1 MAWVSAEELEGLL
14 EAFRR
19 HVESVERLEKAAE
32 ARLGPGGAEA
42 IREVALALRV
52 FGSRLEELVSL
63 VREGRMLEAG
73 VVACEVSR
81 RSYELM
87 EGSPG
92 RPGHRGVNSL
102 MSAARP
108 ILARIYYAASQ
119 LCSTS
124 YELPAGRVDF

>member
-1 MAWVSAEELEGLL
+1 MAWVSTEELEGLL

-32 ARLGPGGAEA
+32 ERLGPGGAEA
-42 IREVALALRV
+42 IREVALAFRV

-63 VREGRMLEAG
+63 VRDGRMLEAG

-81 RSYELM
+81 RSYELI
-87 EGSPG
+87 ERGPA

-102 MSAARP
+102 MLAARP
-108 ILARIYYAASQ
+108 ILARIYYAANQ
-119 LCSTS
+119 LCRIG
-124 YELPAGRVDF
+124 YELPVGRGDL